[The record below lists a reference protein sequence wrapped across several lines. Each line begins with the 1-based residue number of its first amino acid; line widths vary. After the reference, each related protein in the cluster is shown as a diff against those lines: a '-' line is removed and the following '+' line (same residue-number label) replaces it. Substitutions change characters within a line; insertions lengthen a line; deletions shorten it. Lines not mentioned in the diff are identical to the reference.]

1 MYLRHENKTKKNTG
15 LGHILLLLLRRME
28 SWSENICSVTQHSPK
43 TQDERYTSQTV
54 KKRKVR
60 AILAAISYGSV
71 LKFTRTNFLKLKEE
85 IKDYR
90 LVRGSD
96 KLKTK
101 IGFWIFSKNKSSCFY
116 ISLKFQKYFIFLWE
130 FDTMHFNHIH
140 PSPDIS
146 QVPSIPFP
154 NNFVSFSFS
163 LSVCAAQ
170 ILMDVWPSTAIWSID
185 NGLYSLRKLIL
196 LLPKA
201 SNYP

>member
-1 MYLRHENKTKKNTG
+1 MG
-15 LGHILLLLLRRME
+15 
-28 SWSENICSVTQHSPK
+28 SWSENICLVTQHSPR

-54 KKRKVR
+54 KKQKVR
-60 AILAAISYGSV
+60 AILEAISYGSV

-101 IGFWIFSKNKSSCFY
+101 IGFWIFSRNKKKKKRNKSSCFY
-116 ISLKFQKYFIFLWE
+116 ISLKCQKYFIFLWE
-130 FDTMHFNHIH
+130 FYTLHFNHIH
-140 PSPDIS
+140 PPPRIS
-146 QVPSIPFP
+146 QVPSFPFP
-154 NNFVSFSFS
+154 NNFVSFSFA

-185 NGLYSLRKLIL
+185 NGLYSLRKRIL

-201 SNYP
+201 NNYP

>member
-1 MYLRHENKTKKNTG
+1 M
-15 LGHILLLLLRRME
+15 
-28 SWSENICSVTQHSPK
+28 TQHSPK

-101 IGFWIFSKNKSSCFY
+101 IGF
-116 ISLKFQKYFIFLWE
+116 
-130 FDTMHFNHIH
+130 
-140 PSPDIS
+140 
-146 QVPSIPFP
+146 
-154 NNFVSFSFS
+154 
-163 LSVCAAQ
+163 
-170 ILMDVWPSTAIWSID
+170 
-185 NGLYSLRKLIL
+185 
-196 LLPKA
+196 
-201 SNYP
+201 